1 MGTMRS
7 AAMDRHPEVVKRQRI
22 FEGRKVALEVH
33 HIRAPDGRQ
42 TTREIVC
49 HRGSVA
55 ILAFPEPGRV
65 LLERV
70 WRYALGAAMYEI
82 PAGTL
87 EPGEAP
93 AACAARELAEET
105 GYTAGRLEPLLA
117 VHPSPGILT
126 ERLTVYL
133 ASDVRP
139 GRPAREP
146 GEEIENVLVP
156 LDEALAMIRD
166 GRISDAK
173 TVAAILFWDRFRRGT
188 G

>member
-1 MGTMRS
+1 
-7 AAMDRHPEVVKRQRI
+7 MDSHPEVLKKDRL

-33 HIRAPDGRQ
+33 HVRAPDGRL

-55 ILAFPEPGRV
+55 VLAFPEAGTL

-70 WRYALGAAMYEI
+70 WRYAVGAAMYEI

-87 EPGEAP
+87 EPGEGP

-105 GYTAGRLEPLLA
+105 GYTVGRLERLLA
-117 VHPSPGILT
+117 VYPSPGILT
-126 ERLTVYL
+126 ELLTIYL
-133 ASDVRP
+133 AHDLRAGEP
-139 GRPAREP
+139 GREP

-156 LDEALAMIRD
+156 VDEALAMVRD
-166 GRISDAK
+166 GRIADAK
-173 TVAAILFWDRFRRGT
+173 TVSAILFWDRFRRGA